1 MRACLFVVFDYLSQ
15 SRGIHSVAFSPRRDK
30 IKFITDEDF
39 RRFQTLNKNGND
51 ENESEGFN
59 EDEVVSSKGR
69 TLLLLIGIWV
79 VCLGYCS
86 LPFIHI
92 TPHPFLDMCV
102 ENWYNGVRRG
112 IFSVSLTF
120 FFYLLPLV
128 VICICYASMAKVLW
142 NAGSEISNN
151 RSGAA
156 RRQSRR
162 KIARMVLVLVVCFAC
177 CWLPYHTR
185 VLIEILK
192 VARNNSFYFYF
203 FCARALAYFNSC
215 LNPLLYSFL
224 GENFRSQMK
233 DVFFCFPAL
242 SLRKEGP
249 SITTALHEIDGSRRG
264 NNNSADT
271 QMTYAGHTKMMTSK
285 PL

>member
-1 MRACLFVVFDYLSQ
+1 
-15 SRGIHSVAFSPRRDK
+15 
-30 IKFITDEDF
+30 
-39 RRFQTLNKNGND
+39 
-51 ENESEGFN
+51 
-59 EDEVVSSKGR
+59 
-69 TLLLLIGIWV
+69 
-79 VCLGYCS
+79 
-86 LPFIHI
+86 
-92 TPHPFLDMCV
+92 MCV

-203 FCARALAYFNSC
+203 SFCARALAYFNSC